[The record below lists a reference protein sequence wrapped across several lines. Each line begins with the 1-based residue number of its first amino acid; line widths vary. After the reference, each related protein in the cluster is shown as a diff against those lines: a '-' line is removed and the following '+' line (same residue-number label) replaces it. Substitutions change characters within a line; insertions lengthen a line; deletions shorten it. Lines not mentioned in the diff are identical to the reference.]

1 MEFHRL
7 AAAEIDWP
15 ALDAFQDRI
24 FSQRRPWLEFIKS
37 FVNGDIVVAELRDLG
52 TTLGYFTGIRSRIY
66 GLPVLG
72 SPFRG
77 WLTNDMGFNLAADVP
92 RGDVLEAL
100 ERFAFKRLGCLQLEV
115 ADRHLATGDGTRLGF
130 QLRLR
135 PSHVSEL
142 TGPEEA
148 IFARMSSSTRWSIR
162 QAERNGL
169 RVEVARPEGF
179 ADEFY
184 RQLTEVCARQSLRP
198 PYPIGRVRRLI
209 ELCHGAGGLLLA
221 RVRHPDGRSIATGIY
236 LGFNRVSQFW
246 GSGSLGAEQKLR
258 PNEALHWFAL
268 RYWKRRGMATHDWGG
283 AAAYKEKY
291 GCTVRVT
298 PMFRKSRYRLLEHA
312 RATLLT
318 LRSLPGKLRQRR
330 YPQNVQEAS

>member
-15 ALDAFQDRI
+15 ALDVFEDRI

-52 TTLGYFTGIRSRIY
+52 TTLGYFTGIRSRVY
-66 GLPVLG
+66 GIPVLG

-77 WLTNDMGFNLAADVP
+77 WLTHDIGFNLAADVP

-115 ADRHLATGDGTRLGF
+115 ADRHLATDAGTGLGF

-135 PSHVSEL
+135 PSHLSDL
-142 TGPEEA
+142 TGSEA
-148 IFARMSSSTRWSIR
+148 TLCARLSSSTRWSIR

-169 RVEVARPEGF
+169 RVEIAGPAGF
-179 ADEFY
+179 ADEYY
-184 RQLTEVCARQSLRP
+184 RQFTELCARQGRRP
-198 PYPIGRVRRLI
+198 PYPIERVRRLI
-209 ELCHGAGGLLLA
+209 ELCHGSGGLLLA

-236 LGFNRVSQFW
+236 LGFNKVSHFW
-246 GSGSLGAEQKLR
+246 GNGSLGADQRLR
-258 PNEALHWFAL
+258 PNEALHWFAM
-268 RYWKRRGMATHDWGG
+268 RYWKQRGMAVHDWGG
-283 AAAYKEKY
+283 ADAYKEKY

-298 PMFRKSRYRLLEHA
+298 PLFRKSRYRLLERA
-312 RATLLT
+312 RTTVLT
-318 LRSLPGKLRQRR
+318 LRALPRRLRQRG
-330 YPQNVQEAS
+330 YQPKIQEAS